1 MSHLANAFQFF
12 RPFTALVIGDFFFDM
27 YITGRVKRISPEAPV
42 PVLEVIKQAS
52 QPGGAGNVV
61 VNLAAL
67 NAHVLAVGRIGDD
80 EEGQMLK
87 NCLEASGIDTSAFV
101 IEPSYKTPVKHRF
114 IADSQQLLRVD
125 FEMIQPL
132 AGETEEY
139 ILAQL
144 PRLMQQVQIVALS
157 DYAKGFLS
165 GRLIEAVIQMA
176 RLLDLPVIVDPK
188 GADFTKYR
196 FATILKPNLSEA
208 YMAAGMPSSATL
220 DAVAER
226 LLDLSQVDM
235 LLITRS
241 EAGMSLFE
249 RAKPRIDFPVLA
261 KEVKDVTGAG
271 DTVLSILCLA
281 LASGL
286 SMREAAPLANIA
298 ACISIE
304 RLGCVQVTLAEL
316 AYRLLQTD
324 RNRKIFDRSHS
335 YALRYVLKDRPY
347 SLLILESGGIEVGFV
362 LRAIK
367 KLSIRENYRL
377 VVYINDPQPTDEIIH
392 LLSSLPE
399 VDTIALQDDHL
410 QDLCASVDPAEIYYL
425 NKGVDLLSTLRSE
438 HVSQG

>member
-87 NCLEASGIDTSAFV
+87 NCLEASGVDTSAFV

-125 FEMIQPL
+125 FETIQPL
-132 AGETEEY
+132 AHETEEY
-139 ILAQL
+139 IMAQL
-144 PRLMQQVQIVALS
+144 PRLMQQAQIVALS

-165 GRLIEAVIQMA
+165 RRLIEAVIQMA
-176 RLLDLPVIVDPK
+176 RLVDLPVIVDPK

-196 FATILKPNLSEA
+196 SATVLKPNLSEA
-208 YMAAGMPSSATL
+208 YIAAGMPSSATL

-226 LLDLSQVDM
+226 LLELSQVDM

-249 RAKPRIDFPVLA
+249 KNKPRIDFPVLA

-271 DTVLSILCLA
+271 DTVLSVICLA

-286 SMREAAPLANIA
+286 SMQDAAPLANIA

-304 RLGCVQVTLAEL
+304 RLGCVQVTLPEL

-347 SLLILESGGIEVGFV
+347 SLLILQSGDVEVGLV

-399 VDTIALQDDHL
+399 VDTIVLQDGHL
-410 QDLCASVDPAEIYYL
+410 QDLRASVDPAEIYYL
-425 NKGVDLLSTLRSE
+425 NEGVDLLSTLRSE
-438 HVSQG
+438 RVLG